1 MAASSLKSTP
11 KPVGSLEIIAV
22 SDPFHRWEIYINDRR
37 VGAIE
42 KDSVESVFIVFD
54 RSYLGKAYGQQRYF
68 YDLVGRKNAT
78 FSDLDEAKKFIAKQL
93 KKYPD
98 PPKKSDYLRQAA
110 NN

>member
-22 SDPFHRWEIYINDRR
+22 SDPFYRWEIYINDRR

-42 KDSVESVFIVFD
+42 KDSVESAFIVFD
-54 RSYLGKAYGQQRYF
+54 RPYLGKAYGQQRYF

-78 FSDLDEAKKFIAKQL
+78 FYDLDEAKKFIAKQL